1 MTELINL
8 ILKDPLYVLFFGGGG
23 ILVVLVAVISIVVTI
38 KKKSASESNIIV
50 KNSKK
55 TEIKNNTMEGTTIQ
69 VEKSEDTVVCGNK
82 RG

>member
-8 ILKDPLYVLFFGGGG
+8 ILQNPIYVLFFGGGG

-38 KKKSASESNIIV
+38 KKKSDSESNIIV
-50 KNSKK
+50 KDSKK
-55 TEIKNNTMEGTTIQ
+55 TKIKNNTMKETAIQ
-69 VEKSEDTVVCGNK
+69 VEKSEDTVVSGNK